1 MMASEVF
8 VCEVLCFI
16 RNNFDKLTPSQLKP
30 VLVSFYED
38 EELDNAKELLLKAVQ
53 RAIDDVG
60 GDPEMPRL
68 PKRQGVN
75 KRKQTADD
83 IVKLFAII
91 DERHLSAAVPR
102 YTADD
107 LTRIPFV
114 NADSMNV
121 ITSAK
126 KIEVLEQRMNSMEQL
141 LTDITPQPHSH
152 IVNSDTGD
160 VANVSHSDVGGNN
173 YAAMVDMQD
182 VAADGGGAW
191 NKVTHQRPRRVSNT
205 TSGLTTTASAVSAA
219 RSVNSNGTVPKY
231 VPRKVIGTRSSS
243 DVSLK
248 PGVSITQKAVVHI
261 DNLDPDC
268 TPALLTDYLLAG
280 GVTVLTCYKSKSWLR
295 EDERDK
301 VTAFRVCV
309 PAALRQA
316 IKDPQLWSEG
326 VVIRDWRF
334 KKPQN
339 GGQT

>member
-191 NKVTHQRPRRVSNT
+191 NKVTHQ
-205 TSGLTTTASAVSAA
+205 
-219 RSVNSNGTVPKY
+219 
-231 VPRKVIGTRSSS
+231 
-243 DVSLK
+243 
-248 PGVSITQKAVVHI
+248 
-261 DNLDPDC
+261 
-268 TPALLTDYLLAG
+268 
-280 GVTVLTCYKSKSWLR
+280 
-295 EDERDK
+295 
-301 VTAFRVCV
+301 
-309 PAALRQA
+309 
-316 IKDPQLWSEG
+316 
-326 VVIRDWRF
+326 
-334 KKPQN
+334 
-339 GGQT
+339 